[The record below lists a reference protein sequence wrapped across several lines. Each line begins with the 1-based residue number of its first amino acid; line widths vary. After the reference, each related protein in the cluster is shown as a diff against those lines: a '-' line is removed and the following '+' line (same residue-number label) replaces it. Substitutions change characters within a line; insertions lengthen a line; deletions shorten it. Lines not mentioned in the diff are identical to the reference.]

1 MSTEN
6 VPNTRAG
13 LKFRNPQIAGKHQ
26 FRNIMLLT
34 APVSAIMARRIYDE
48 LEKSICKN
56 IIQGPGE
63 VSEWLIEL
71 VSKTSVP
78 G

>member
-6 VPNTRAG
+6 VPNGEGA

-26 FRNIMLLT
+26 FRNILLPT

-48 LEKSICKN
+48 LEKRY
-56 IIQGPGE
+56 
-63 VSEWLIEL
+63 L
-71 VSKTSVP
+71 
-78 G
+78 